1 VLSSRAGRNG
11 SVNEPLANCASCGAP
26 LPDGA
31 KFCPACGTAVEA
43 GSTERAEVPPHE
55 TTPAPVTVTRVSPR
69 WFGVAPASLLLV
81 LALMA
86 LVAGVVLLLIGGF
99 VAGLLLLGLS
109 LLLLAAF
116 LEVARRKPDA
126 EVARRAV
133 GAADSFRAR
142 AGFAAQALR
151 TRSGARRAITRRRAL
166 ALQLQGERDRL
177 VRALGEAAYR
187 GEDPST
193 VREQIAAVESRQAA
207 LEAEAQEIA
216 ALAQQEVERAS
227 RAVQPTEVRVPD
239 RD

>member
-1 VLSSRAGRNG
+1 MTMSHEAS
-11 SVNEPLANCASCGAP
+11 NCASCGAP

-31 KFCPACGTAVEA
+31 RFCPACGTAVES

-55 TTPAPVTVTRVSPR
+55 TTPAPVAVTRVSPR
-69 WFGVAPASLLLV
+69 WFGVTPASLVLV

-86 LVAGVVLLLIGGF
+86 LVAGVVLLLIGDL

-142 AGFAAQALR
+142 AGLAALALR

-187 GEDPST
+187 GEDEST
-193 VREQIAAVESRQAA
+193 LREQIAAVESRQAA

-216 ALAQQEVERAS
+216 ARAQQEVERAS
-227 RAVQPTEVRVPD
+227 RAVQPTEIRTPNHD
-239 RD
+239 